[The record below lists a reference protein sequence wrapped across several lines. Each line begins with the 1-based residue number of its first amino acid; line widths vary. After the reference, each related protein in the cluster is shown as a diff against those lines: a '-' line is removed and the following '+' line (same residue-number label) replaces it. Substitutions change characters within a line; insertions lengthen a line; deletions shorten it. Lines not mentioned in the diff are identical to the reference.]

1 MKISEIQLETD
12 RLAEVKRFYQTVLE
26 LPLIRESR
34 RSVVFA
40 AGRSR
45 LAFTEASA
53 GETPFYHFAFNIPE
67 NQLDDART
75 WLSARVP
82 LLERDGEQV
91 FHFESWD
98 AHAVYFRDPVGN
110 IVEFIARHT
119 LGNASSEPFSAQSL
133 ESISEIGVPVENVR
147 LFAEHIKQ
155 EFGEGLYDGDEVKFA
170 AVGDAHGMFVVVPI
184 GRPWFPTDIAAEY
197 FPTVV
202 DVADGK

>member
-12 RLAEVKRFYQTVLE
+12 RLAEVKRFYRTVLE
-26 LPLIRESR
+26 LPLVRESR

-45 LAFTEASA
+45 LAFTQASA

-67 NQLDDART
+67 NQIDAARA
-75 WLSARVP
+75 WLGSRVA
-82 LLERDGEQV
+82 LLERDGDPV
-91 FHFESWD
+91 FHLEKWN
-98 AHAVYFRDPVGN
+98 AHALYFHDPVGN
-110 IVEFIARHT
+110 IVELIARHGLKNGADT
-119 LGNASSEPFSAQSL
+119 PFSAASL

-147 LFAEHIKQ
+147 LFSDHIKQ
-155 EFGEGLYDGDEVKFA
+155 EFKEGLYDGDEVIFA
-170 AVGDAHGMFVVVPI
+170 AVGDEHGMFIVVPI

-202 DVADGK
+202 DVADAE